1 VSNVN
6 YVTFTIVLVLFLFLV
21 LPNGSWVHRSGP
33 LGATG
38 W

>member
-6 YVTFTIVLVLFLFLV
+6 YVTFTIVLVLFLV